1 MVGALVACQY
11 LCAVIPEKTV
21 QHIKDTMRV
30 EEVVGDYV
38 NLKRSGSSYKGLC
51 PLHGEKTPSFYVT
64 PAKGIFKCFG
74 CGEGGDAI
82 SFVQKHDGLT
92 YVEALKQI
100 ARKYN
105 IEIQEQEQSAE
116 ARAENLRSAS
126 LQLVNDFA
134 RDFYRSQLT
143 ETEEGRSVG
152 LSYFKHR
159 GYTEAT
165 LKKFELGY
173 APASGQALR
182 DAASAKTYNTDHLV
196 DLGLLTKDGKR
207 DFLRDRVVFPI
218 HSYSG
223 KVVAF
228 AGRVLKSNTKA
239 PKYMNSPETELYN
252 KSKTLY
258 GLHLARTAI
267 RREDTCLI
275 VEGYADVIALHQAGV
290 EHVVAT
296 SGTSLTAGHI
306 RLIKRLTQK
315 VIFLYDGDKA
325 GIKAALRGL
334 DLVLAEDMEVRLVLL
349 PDGHDPDSY
358 VQEHGGE
365 AFRTYVA
372 DQAKDFIAYKSDLV
386 LEEAKDDPIKR
397 ARLVQEVLKSVARV
411 PNAIL
416 RNEYVRTTGQRFEI
430 DEATLVQQLNTYL
443 DQRFQEEQRQLRV
456 AQRNESK
463 SIADTALQAPT
474 REESLATRPT
484 PARQGIVLNDAFRER
499 DLISLIIRFGDRLF
513 DEDSGTTVAAFI
525 SANMEEVLDTF
536 EDEVCGQVA
545 KDCHQ
550 RLGRGEVVDTGYWTG
565 HASEQVQQ
573 LAATVL
579 TDPYVYSEG
588 WWERFEITL
597 TTQKMPEENWL
608 PATKRSILRF
618 KLAKLLTKMDSTT
631 ERMKAAQRDDDQAA
645 MTRLLKL
652 YTRMEVVK
660 KQLSAELGSV
670 VLR

>member
-1 MVGALVACQY
+1 M
-11 LCAVIPEKTV
+11 IPEKTV
-21 QHIKDTMRV
+21 QLIKDTMRV

-82 SFVQKHDGLT
+82 SFVQQHDGLT
-92 YVEALKQI
+92 YVEALKHI

-105 IEIQEQEQSAE
+105 IPVEETAVTEE
-116 ARAENLRSAS
+116 ARQENMRAAS

-134 RDFYRSQLT
+134 RDFYREQLT
-143 ETEEGRSVG
+143 GSEEGKAIG

-159 GYTEAT
+159 GYTDAT
-165 LKKFELGY
+165 IAKFALGY
-173 APASGQALR
+173 APKSGRALKE
-182 DAASAKTYNTDHLV
+182 AAVAKTYNAQHLT
-196 DLGLLTKDGKR
+196 DLGLVTRDGQR

-218 HSYSG
+218 HSYAG

-228 AGRVLKSNTKA
+228 AGRVLRSDTKA
-239 PKYMNSPETELYN
+239 PKYLNSPETELYH
-252 KSKTLY
+252 KSSVLY

-267 RREDTCLI
+267 RREDACLI

-296 SGTSLTAGHI
+296 SGTALTAGHI

-315 VIFLYDGDKA
+315 VVFLYDGDKA

-358 VQEHGGE
+358 VKEHGGQ
-365 AFRTYVA
+365 AFKDYVA
-372 DQAKDFIAYKSDLV
+372 AEAKDFIAYKSDLV
-386 LEEAKDDPIKR
+386 LAEAKDDPIKR
-397 ARLVQEVLKSVARV
+397 ARLVQEVLKTVAKV

-416 RNEYVRTTGQRFEI
+416 RTEYVRTTGERFGI

-443 DQRFQEEQRQLRV
+443 DERYREEQRRERV
-456 AQRNESK
+456 EQRNQSRQ
-463 SIADTALQAPT
+463 IAEQAAAEPT
-474 REESLATRPT
+474 REESLATKRQPT
-484 PARQGIVLNDAFRER
+484 GQGIVLDDSFRER
-499 DLISLIIRFGDRLF
+499 DLIQLIVRFGERVF

-536 EDEVCGQVA
+536 EDAVCGQIA
-545 KDCHQ
+545 KDCHG
-550 RLGRGEVVDTGYWTG
+550 RLARGETIGSAYWTG
-565 HASEQVQQ
+565 HASAEVKQ
-573 LAATVL
+573 LVATLL
-579 TDPYVYSEG
+579 TDPHEYSKG

-597 TTQKMPEENWL
+597 TTQKPYEENWL

-618 KLAKLLTKMDSTT
+618 KLVKLLKKMDDTT
-631 ERMKAAQRDDDQAA
+631 ERMRAAQSDGDEATV
-645 MTRLLKL
+645 MRLLKL
-652 YTRMEVVK
+652 YSRMEAVK
-660 KQLSAELGSV
+660 KQLSGELGSV